1 MSYVIISAIIIM
13 SGHRSIYRI
22 EVGMSHIVIDESK
35 CKSCFI
41 CINTCPK
48 GLIKKSNRMSKL
60 GDKYVE
66 FNDPDNKCLGCA
78 MCATRCPDMAIVE
91 VHKS

>member
-1 MSYVIISAIIIM
+1 VSYVIISAIIIM

-48 GLIKKSNRMSKL
+48 GLIKNSVTNMLSL
-60 GDKYVE
+60 MTLIINVWDVLCVQ
-66 FNDPDNKCLGCA
+66 PDALIW
-78 MCATRCPDMAIVE
+78 RL
-91 VHKS
+91 